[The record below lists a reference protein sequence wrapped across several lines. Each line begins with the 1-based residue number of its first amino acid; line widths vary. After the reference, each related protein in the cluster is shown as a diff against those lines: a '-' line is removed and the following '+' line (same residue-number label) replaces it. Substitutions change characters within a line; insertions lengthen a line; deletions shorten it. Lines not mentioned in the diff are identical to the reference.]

1 MPDTSTDEWKWSL
14 VRVNLRDPPSPKL
27 RRTGLLENKGGMKIK
42 LEEVKPDADSSFRIL
57 QPRLNHLF
65 YWHFHPEY
73 EIVFIEGA
81 NGTRHV
87 GDHIAKYLGSDL
99 VFIGPNIPHLNFDYG
114 IRTPYEKI
122 VIQMKEDFLQKA
134 FFNIPELTGI
144 QRLFEKA
151 RHGLSFYG
159 ETKRTIGERLKCIS
173 ELDHFRQLLEVLTI
187 FQTMANS
194 SEITL
199 LNAQPVDQHYNL
211 KEQQRI
217 KKVNHFVEEN
227 YQRKIEIKE
236 IADLTHLTPA
246 AFCRYFKKMTLLTF
260 TEFLNQY
267 RINQAK
273 KLLLMDKNV
282 TETCFE
288 SGFVSLSYF
297 NRTFRKVTGGNPLQ
311 FKKQFRTQ
319 GQVLSGLNT

>member
-1 MPDTSTDEWKWSL
+1 
-14 VRVNLRDPPSPKL
+14 
-27 RRTGLLENKGGMKIK
+27 MKIK
-42 LEEVKPDADSSFRIL
+42 FEEVSPDADSSFRIF

-87 GDHIAKYLGSDL
+87 GDHIANYEGSDL

-114 IRTPYEKI
+114 IKTPYEKI
-122 VIQMKEDFLQKA
+122 VIQMKEDFLIKA
-134 FFNIPELTGI
+134 FFNIPELTDI
-144 QRLFEKA
+144 HRLFEKA
-151 RHGLSFYG
+151 RHGVCFYG
-159 ETKRTIGERLKCIS
+159 ETKQAIGERLKSIL
-173 ELDHFRQLLEVLTI
+173 ELDHFQQLLEVLSI
-187 FQTMANS
+187 FQMMAKS

-199 LNAQPVDQHYNL
+199 LNAQPVDRHYNL

-217 KKVNHFVEEN
+217 KRVNHFVEEH
-227 YQRKIEIKE
+227 YQRKIDIRE
-236 IADLTHLTPA
+236 IADLTNLTPA

-273 KLLLMDKNV
+273 KLLLRDKNV

-297 NRTFRKVTGGNPLQ
+297 NRTFKKVTGGNPLQ
-311 FKKQFRTQ
+311 FKKRFGNQD
-319 GQVLSGLNT
+319 QVLI